1 MNEFEWRR
9 QLRNLREPVE
19 PRIDLWAQ
27 IDARLE
33 SVEPDVI
40 QEPAQP
46 ARRSAVRHGW
56 LVAASFAGLCMLA
69 GSILLHVHSLPS
81 QQLTT
86 ASGGA
91 AITSW
96 KPADPRLTGAAI
108 ELGSAQMELRQ
119 AMQQAPDSPA
129 LQRLL
134 QRTEQQQ
141 SRLRQLEHQAG

>member
-19 PRIDLWAQ
+19 PNRDLWAQ

-33 SVEPDVI
+33 SVESNVTP
-40 QEPAQP
+40 EPAQP
-46 ARRSAVRHGW
+46 ARHKAVRHGW

-69 GSILLHVHSLPS
+69 GSILLHVRSLPS
-81 QQLTT
+81 QQLT
-86 ASGGA
+86 AAPGNA
-91 AITSW
+91 AITW
-96 KPADPRLTGAAI
+96 KPADPRLAGAAI

>member
-33 SVEPDVI
+33 TVESGTTP
-40 QEPAQP
+40 EPAQS
-46 ARRSAVRHGW
+46 ARRNAVSHGW
-56 LVAASFAGLCMLA
+56 LVAASFAGLCILA
-69 GSILLHVHSLPS
+69 GSILLQVRSLPS
-81 QQLTT
+81 HQPI
-86 ASGGA
+86 AVSGA
-91 AITSW
+91 VATPW
-96 KPADPRLTGAAI
+96 KPADPRLAGAAI

-141 SRLRQLEHQAG
+141 SRLRQMEHQAG